1 VWKYIAKYTKML
13 QIFYIIEAKPAVSI
27 TFLYSCLCS
36 FWLDRVWCGPIL
48 AICLYRSSITTFDPA
63 DQRGTKN
70 PPVLKTSQLADLI
83 NSPKPIDY
91 YTYLLYNI
99 YIRLERYLINSTVKV
114 NKIYS
119 TKSIDYF
126 IGLLYNI
133 YRK

>member
-1 VWKYIAKYTKML
+1 MH
-13 QIFYIIEAKPAVSI
+13 QKPA
-27 TFLYSCLCS
+27 
-36 FWLDRVWCGPIL
+36 
-48 AICLYRSSITTFDPA
+48 
-63 DQRGTKN
+63 
-70 PPVLKTSQLADLI
+70 PVLKTSQLADLI

-99 YIRLERYLINSTVKV
+99 YIRLERYLIDSTVKV